1 MTTLLQAPIEW
12 GLVLVNGALELDAVA
27 RARLRK
33 LDGRSIEFRTE
44 HDTDRLR
51 LRVVADRLEVD
62 SSPTDA
68 PTTLVRGAP
77 TAVVE
82 AFLRGRFR
90 GGDCTIEGDEVTLS
104 ELADVLRGV
113 RPDFEAPLGRLIGA
127 TAAQNVVGLFELGA
141 ETLARFVREIGNEGG
156 AALRSGAARR
166 FLDRHDFDSFLA
178 RRHALS
184 LATDRI
190 AARLDAL
197 EGHESADGPR

>member
-12 GLVLVNGALELDAVA
+12 GLLLVNGALELDAVA

-33 LDGRSIEFRTE
+33 LDGRSVEFRTAIGAE
-44 HDTDRLR
+44 PLR
-51 LRVVADRLEVD
+51 LRIVADRLEID
-62 SSPTDA
+62 AHPTDA

-77 TAVVE
+77 TSVVE
-82 AFLRGRFR
+82 ALLRGRFR

-104 ELADVLRGV
+104 ELADVLRSV

-141 ETLARFVREIGNEGG
+141 ETFARLVREIGNEGS
-156 AALRSGAARR
+156 AALRSTAARR
-166 FLDRHDFDSFLA
+166 FLDRADFETFLA
-178 RRHALS
+178 RRHALT
-184 LATDRI
+184 LAVDRI

-197 EGHESADGPR
+197 EGSRVPDDR